1 MCGFYLRFARCMT
14 HTLSSLY
21 QLNVY
26 SITSIIRSTTLNRAV
41 CVIRPKSDNTE
52 LPGTIFPGSPETR
65 KNGPR
70 EKWSPGKMV
79 PEKHGSRKNGP
90 QEKWSPEKWS
100 SEKWSPRNMIPEKM
114 VPGKNGPRKN
124 GPQKNGPRK
133 NGPQEKWSPEYW
145 CPEKWSPGNSATNNR
160 RVGVEHRGVC
170 VECWDVINLWKP
182 KTRNKHKPR
191 KQTQNSE
198 TKNRGVSV
206 EHRSVCVC
214 GMFGCDQSMWSINM

>member
-14 HTLSSLY
+14 HTFSSLY

-26 SITSIIRSTTLNRAV
+26 SRTSIIRSTTLNRAV

-70 EKWSPGKMV
+70 ETWSPEKWSPGKMV
-79 PEKHGSRKNGP
+79 L
-90 QEKWSPEKWS
+90 
-100 SEKWSPRNMIPEKM
+100 EKM
-114 VPGKNGPRKN
+114 VPRKMV
-124 GPQKNGPRK
+124 PEKRGPRK

-145 CPEKWSPGNSATNNR
+145 CPEKWSPGNSETKNR